1 MHLENLNVRV
11 KKYSKGY
18 SVEIEKENTFLL
30 FWKTKYWI
38 HIESVSGMS
47 DKAWFYS
54 TKEIA
59 IEEAAKHFKWDLIH
73 NSNL

>member
-1 MHLENLNVRV
+1 MHLENIKIRV

-18 SVEIEKENTFLL
+18 SVEIEKEKPFWL

-38 HIESVSGMS
+38 HLESVSGMS
-47 DKAWFYS
+47 DKAWCYS

-59 IEEAAKHFKWDLIH
+59 ISEAVKHFEWDLIYY
-73 NSNL
+73 SE